1 MVVVLTHRPINGGFF
16 MTDSATSTFS
26 FETLAPLALEAAFDG
41 GRLTSDGGL
50 PWLAAADAEIGVCA
64 EIAAHVPE
72 WRREAR
78 AHPLAMLIC
87 QRVYQIACGYADQND
102 ADTLRHD
109 PLLKVVCGRLPE
121 SDAPLASQPTFSR
134 LENAVSARDCY
145 RIAQALGTLYLR
157 ERGSAGIPTRILLD
171 LDSTDDPTHGTQE
184 GTHYHGYYRQ
194 HMYHP
199 LLIFDGD
206 TDQLITA
213 VLRPGNAHA
222 GAGILAVLRR
232 IVRHLR
238 ATFPGVVIAI
248 RADAGFALPAL
259 YDYCEAEG
267 IELTI
272 ALLHNSRLA
281 TVASGLLAAAVQQ
294 SLVAGGTKVRLLAET
309 TYQAKSWSRP
319 RRVVIKAEAQL
330 LPKGTMGTNVR
341 FVVTSRDDDPEA
353 LYDWY
358 TARGGTEG
366 WIKDFKNY
374 LKCDRLSCHRFWANQ
389 FRLFLHAAAYW
400 LLDTLRRKLVAAG
413 VARMTLETVR
423 LRVVKIGGWVR
434 QWSEWVRLHLA
445 SSHPGQALWHLLA
458 AAFPPL

>member
-1 MVVVLTHRPINGGFF
+1 MADSLTSP
-16 MTDSATSTFS
+16 FS
-26 FETLAPLALEAAFDG
+26 FQTLAPLALEAAFDG
-41 GRLTSDGGL
+41 GHLTSDGGL

-87 QRVYQIACGYADQND
+87 QRVYQVACGYEDQND
-102 ADTLRHD
+102 ATTLRHD
-109 PLLKVVCGRLPE
+109 PLLKLVCGHLPE
-121 SDAPLASQPTFSR
+121 TDAPLASQPTLSR

-145 RIAQALGTLYLR
+145 RIALALGTLYLR
-157 ERGSAGIPTRILLD
+157 ERGAAGMPLRILLD
-171 LDSTDDPTHGTQE
+171 CDSTDDPTHGKQE
-184 GTHYHGYYRQ
+184 GTRYHGYYRQ

-213 VLRPGNAHA
+213 ILRPGNAHA
-222 GAGILAVLRR
+222 SKGIVAILKR
-232 IVRHLR
+232 IVRAVR
-238 ATFPGVVIAI
+238 TAFPGVPIAL
-248 RADAGFALPAL
+248 RADAGFAVPAL

-281 TVASGLLAAAVQQ
+281 TEASGLLAAAVQQ
-294 SLVAGGTKVRLLAET
+294 SVAAGGETVRLCAEIV
-309 TYQAKSWSRP
+309 YQAGSWTHP
-319 RRVVIKAEAQL
+319 RRVVYKAEAQR
-330 LPKGTMGTNVR
+330 LPKGTMGANLR
-341 FVVTSRDDDPEA
+341 FVVTSRNDAPEA

-358 TARGGTEG
+358 TQRGGTEG
-366 WIKDFKNY
+366 WIKDFKNDVQ
-374 LKCDRLSCHRFWANQ
+374 CDRLSCHRFWANQ

-423 LRVVKIGGWVR
+423 LRVVKIGGRVR
-434 QWSEWVRLHLA
+434 QWPERVRLHLA
-445 SSHPGQALWHLLA
+445 TSHPGQSLWRLLA
-458 AAFPPL
+458 ADPPL

>member
-1 MVVVLTHRPINGGFF
+1 
-16 MTDSATSTFS
+16 MTDSPTPTFH

-41 GRLTSDGGL
+41 GQITSDGGL
-50 PWLAAADAEIGVCA
+50 LWLAAADAAIGVCA

-78 AHPLAMLIC
+78 AHPLDALIC
-87 QRVYQIACGYADQND
+87 QRVYQIACGYEDQND
-102 ADTLRHD
+102 ATTLRHD
-109 PLLKVVCGRLPE
+109 PLLKLVCGHLPE
-121 SDAPLASQPTFSR
+121 DAPLASQPTFSR
-134 LENAVSARDCY
+134 LENAVTARDCY
-145 RIAQALGTLYLR
+145 RIALALAMVYLR
-157 ERGSAGIPTRILLD
+157 ERGAAGIPKRILLD

-184 GTHYHGYYRQ
+184 GTRYHGYYRQ

-222 GAGILAVLRR
+222 GAGIVAILTR
-232 IVRHLR
+232 IVRLLR
-238 ATFPGVVIAI
+238 ATFPGVTIAL

-281 TVASGLLAAAVQQ
+281 AQAAALLAAAVQQ
-294 SLVAGGTKVRLLAET
+294 SIVAGGEKVRLFAET
-309 TYQAKSWSRP
+309 VYQAGSWSHP
-319 RRVVIKAEAQL
+319 RRVVFKAEAQV

-341 FVVTSRDDDPEA
+341 FVVTSRDDPPAA

-374 LKCDRLSCHRFWANQ
+374 VKCDRLSCHRFVANQ

-400 LLDTLRRKLVAAG
+400 LLDTLRHKLVAAG

-423 LRVVKIGGWVR
+423 LRVVKIGGRVR
-434 QWSEWVRLHLA
+434 QWAEVVKLHLA
-445 SSHPGQALWHLLA
+445 SSHPGQALWHRLA
-458 AAFPPL
+458 ASPPPL

>member
-1 MVVVLTHRPINGGFF
+1 MA
-16 MTDSATSTFS
+16 DSPTATFA
-26 FETLAPLALEAAFDG
+26 FHALAPLALEAAFDG

-50 PWLAAADAEIGVCA
+50 PWLAAADADIGVCA
-64 EIAAHVPE
+64 EIAACVQD

-78 AHPLAMLIC
+78 VHPLAALIC
-87 QRVYQIACGYADQND
+87 QRVYQIACGYEDQND

-109 PLLKVVCGRLPE
+109 PLLKLVCGHLPE

-145 RIAQALGTLYLR
+145 RIACALGLIYLR
-157 ERGSAGIPTRILLD
+157 ERGAAGIPRRVLFD
-171 LDSTDDPTHGTQE
+171 LDSTDDPTHGAQE
-184 GTHYHGYYRQ
+184 GTRYHGYYRQ

-206 TDQLITA
+206 TDQLVTA

-222 GAGILAVLRR
+222 GKGIVAVLKRV
-232 IVRHLR
+232 VRLLR
-238 ATFPGVVIAI
+238 ATWPGVAIAI

-267 IELTI
+267 IALTV
-272 ALLHNSRLA
+272 ALLHNTRLA
-281 TVASGLLAAAVQQ
+281 ARAAGLLAAAVQQ
-294 SLVAGGTKVRLLAET
+294 SIVAGGEKIRLCAET
-309 TYQAKSWSRP
+309 VYQAKSWARP
-319 RRVVIKAEAQL
+319 RRVVFKAEAQM
-330 LPKGTMGTNVR
+330 LPKGTMGTNLR
-341 FVVTSRDDDPEA
+341 FVVTSRDDEPEA

-358 TARGGTEG
+358 TRRGGTEG

-374 LKCDRLSCHRFWANQ
+374 VKCDRLSCRRFMANQ

-423 LRVVKIGGWVR
+423 LRVVKIGGRVR
-434 QWSEWVRLHLA
+434 QWSEHVRLHLA

-458 AAFPPL
+458 VSPPPL